1 MINDYWK
8 FCGASVRGTGH
19 LQTGT
24 PCQDSFDI
32 SRSIDGKWI
41 ALVASDGAGTASRS
55 KEGSQLVAKSFA
67 SDLIKLASELDHKP
81 PGAWVTDRVIEAIVH
96 TRHELR
102 RVAGG
107 DDISPFHCT
116 LVSALLG
123 PSGGFSIHLGDGAVF
138 GGTLSPSKNNTIDL
152 GDDFFVSEPENGEY
166 ANETV
171 FLTERDWIKKLR
183 INPIGRVDWVML
195 GTDGGMALAMIGEK
209 LPKSGFVLP
218 VLSNLC
224 QSKELDSAN
233 SKLVEALS
241 DPKADR
247 LTNDDKTLTIAIR
260 REIQQVQ
267 GEFSGVT
274 KTIKST
280 LTKPEIVDATKASVL
295 TAPNKAIASE
305 LNQSSTLIK
314 KKWTENTSRLL
325 LLGLSAILVMIVL
338 GVGIW
343 KMKIGARDLLLVEPS
358 KPEDLHKTKEP
369 KPVALGTGLPS
380 LATSA
385 PASEVKEDLSIANKS
400 SDKTEVL
407 ENKGQQKP

>member
-1 MINDYWK
+1 MTNDHWK

-19 LQTGT
+19 VQTGT
-24 PCQDSFDI
+24 PCQDSFGI
-32 SRSIDGKWI
+32 SRSTDGKWI

-67 SDLIKLASELDHKP
+67 GDLIKLASELDSKP

-102 RVAGG
+102 RVAGC

-138 GGTLSPSKNNTIDL
+138 GGTLSPIEKNTIDL

-183 INPIGRVDWVML
+183 IHPIGRVDWVML

-224 QSKELDSAN
+224 RSKDQDTADST
-233 SKLVEALS
+233 LVEALS

-267 GEFSGVT
+267 GEFSSVT
-274 KTIKST
+274 KTIKSG
-280 LTKPEIVDATKASVL
+280 LTKPEIVDTAKASGL
-295 TAPNKAIASE
+295 TAPNKATASE
-305 LNQSSTLIK
+305 LNQSSVLIK
-314 KKWTENTSRLL
+314 KKWTENTGQLL
-325 LLGLSAILVMIVL
+325 LLGLSAILVVIAI
-338 GVGIW
+338 GAGIW
-343 KMKIGARDLLLVEPS
+343 LMKIGAKDHLFVEPS
-358 KPEDLHKTKEP
+358 RPEELHSTKEP
-369 KPVALGTGLPS
+369 KTVVIGTGIPLIT
-380 LATSA
+380 ASA
-385 PASEVKEDLSIANKS
+385 PALPASEDISITNKS
-400 SDKTEVL
+400 SAKTEVL

>member
-1 MINDYWK
+1 MINDHWK
-8 FCGASVRGTGH
+8 YCGASVRGTGH

-32 SRSIDGKWI
+32 SRSTDGKWI

-55 KEGSQLVAKSFA
+55 KEGSQLVAKAFA
-67 SDLIKLASELDHKP
+67 SDLIKIAGELDNKA
-81 PGAWVTDRVIEAIVH
+81 PGAWVTDRVIEAIVR

-107 DDISPFHCT
+107 DDISSFHCT

-138 GGTLSPSKNNTIDL
+138 GGTRSPSKNSTIDL

-183 INPIGRVDWVML
+183 IHPIGRVDWLML

-224 QSKELDSAN
+224 QSKDQDNAN
-233 SKLVEALS
+233 SKLGEALS

-260 REIQQVQ
+260 REIQQVK
-267 GEFSGVT
+267 GEFSGGT
-274 KTIKST
+274 GTLKST
-280 LTKPEIVDATKASVL
+280 PTKPEMVDAAKASVL
-295 TAPNKAIASE
+295 TTPNKSTTSE
-305 LNQSSTLIK
+305 LRQISPLIK
-314 KKWTENTSRLL
+314 KKWTKNTSRLL
-325 LLGLSAILVMIVL
+325 LLGLSAILVMIAI
-338 GVGIW
+338 GTAIW
-343 KMKIGARDLLLVEPS
+343 KIEPRDRIFDETS
-358 KPEDLHKTKEP
+358 KPVGSNRIKEP
-369 KPVALGTGLPS
+369 KSVAIGTGLP
-380 LATSA
+380 AIAANAPNSA
-385 PASEVKEDLSIANKS
+385 VNEGISNTNRSP
-400 SDKTEVL
+400 DKTEVL
-407 ENKGQQKP
+407 ENRGQ